1 VTSEPRTRSLVVL
14 MSGLGTTLKAIL
26 ESVAGDGYGAEVT
39 AVISDNPEA
48 AGLEF
53 ARAADVPVEIV
64 PLNDYATREE
74 WDRAL
79 GDAIARHHPD
89 LVVLAGF
96 MKILGAPTV
105 ERFAGSIVNTHP
117 ALLPSF
123 PGAHAVRDTLAHG
136 VKVTGCTVHIVD
148 VGVDTGPIVAQAAVD
163 VRENDTEESLHE
175 RIKGV
180 ERRLVVDTIR
190 EMATRGWTIEGR
202 TVRLGPPE
210 GEKP

>member
-26 ESVAGDGYGAEVT
+26 EAVAGDGYGAEVA

>member
-1 VTSEPRTRSLVVL
+1 MTSEPRTRSLVVL

-26 ESVAGDGYGAEVT
+26 EAVAGDGYGAEVA

-53 ARAADVPVEIV
+53 ARAAGVPVEIV

-74 WDRAL
+74 WDWAL